1 MVRTNLVRNSI
12 FSEGLNN
19 FSLVKI
25 FSFIYNYRGLM
36 THLPID
42 LNESCSES
50 SLSDFLEKDDFYSKQ
65 FFRNFI
71 PKNFFTPRK
80 NEFIEIN
87 ENDEN

>member
-1 MVRTNLVRNSI
+1 
-12 FSEGLNN
+12 
-19 FSLVKI
+19 
-25 FSFIYNYRGLM
+25 M

-50 SLSDFLEKDDFYSKQ
+50 SLSDFLEKDDFLFET
-65 FFRNFI
+65 FFRDFI